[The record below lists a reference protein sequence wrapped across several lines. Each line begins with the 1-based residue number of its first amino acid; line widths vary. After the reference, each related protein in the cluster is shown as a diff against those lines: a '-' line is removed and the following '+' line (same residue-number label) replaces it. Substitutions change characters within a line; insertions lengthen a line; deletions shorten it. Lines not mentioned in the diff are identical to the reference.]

1 MAIPMARVR
10 KYVEL
15 QRKKD
20 QLQAELRKVNQQQAA
35 EAEVLIDRMTND
47 EVQSVNANGMTLY
60 ISTIRSA
67 VLRDGKTVDD
77 AKGALESLGYGDVIK
92 PYSQSVSALFREW
105 ESEEDIPAALSEV
118 YQLTEIPRLGHR
130 NG

>member
-92 PYSQSVSALFREW
+92 PYSQSVSALLREW

-118 YQLTEIPRLGHR
+118 YQLTEVPRLGHR